1 MTRFSPQYLYYISSS
16 AWRIRRQR
24 AIERAGKR
32 CQVCGESRW
41 LQVHHV
47 TYAHLGN
54 EPDADLTVM
63 CWYCHQWATV
73 ALRVRRAWRWIVGLV
88 IR

>member
-1 MTRFSPQYLYYISSS
+1 
-16 AWRIRRQR
+16 
-24 AIERAGKR
+24 
-32 CQVCGESRW
+32 VCGEARW

-47 TYAHLGN
+47 TYAHLGD

-73 ALRVRRAWRWIVGLV
+73 AIRVRRAWRWIFGLAK
-88 IR
+88 R